1 MKIVKGVMACLIG
14 LLLIKAAHSLSRF
27 RIFKQSQ
34 HADWPAFV
42 QHRPCS
48 VRAAPLVVHT
58 ETASPNTACGLFVSI
73 ISKYTKKGAS
83 DLKTLLRILVYVK
96 PSAGWVVTA
105 VSIMILATLIDLV
118 APWILREIFDEGI
131 GKKNMTVVLWLTLA
145 LVGVQAIK
153 SASMFIQGYSQE
165 LVGQNV
171 VFQLRKELYAHLQ
184 RLSFSYYDS
193 AQTGQLMSRM
203 TGDIDSVKN
212 FVGFGAMNLFT
223 GMLTFVGTVIFM
235 MSMQWKVTL
244 ISLVTIPLILFVL
257 WRFNHKVGP
266 AWTNIREQMGR
277 LTTTLQE
284 NISGIRVVKSFATEK
299 VEERKFAKRNEQ
311 NFETNM
317 ERAKLE
323 ARAFPQMGFY
333 GGLTF
338 VLMIWIGAIFVVK
351 GEMSL
356 GTFMAFQWYTWGI
369 IWPLNML
376 GWQINIM
383 QQAMKAAPRVFEVL
397 DTKIDIESPAESV
410 DAAAIQG
417 NVAFDGVTFY
427 FDDQNRDTDKPI
439 LDGLSFSVKQG
450 EVIGVLGSTGSGK
463 SSLIGL
469 LSRYYDVSEG
479 KVLIDG
485 VDVRDYDLDGLRT
498 SIGIVPQETFLFS
511 ASIRDNI
518 AYGYPEA
525 TQEQIE
531 NAARK
536 SQIHDF
542 ITSLPDGYDTRIGER
557 GVGLSGGQRQR
568 VALSRAI
575 LTDPPILV
583 LDEATASVDTATE
596 AAIHEALL
604 DVMKGRTTFIIAQR
618 LSSIQ
623 HADRIIV
630 LDNGRVIEEGT
641 HKELNEKDGFFRQL
655 FMRQKQIAMQK

>member
-1 MKIVKGVMACLIG
+1 M
-14 LLLIKAAHSLSRF
+14 
-27 RIFKQSQ
+27 RIM
-34 HADWPAFV
+34 
-42 QHRPCS
+42 
-48 VRAAPLVVHT
+48 
-58 ETASPNTACGLFVSI
+58 
-73 ISKYTKKGAS
+73 
-83 DLKTLLRILVYVK
+83 VYVR
-96 PSAGWVVTA
+96 PSAKWVVTA
-105 VSIMILATLIDLV
+105 ITIMVVATLIDLV
-118 APWILREIFDEGI
+118 APWILREIFDKGI
-131 GKKNMTVVLWLTLA
+131 DKKDMSVVFWLTLS
-145 LVGVQAIK
+145 LIGVQAIK
-153 SASMFIQGYSQE
+153 SGAMFVQGYSQE

-184 RLSFSYYDS
+184 RLSFSYYDR

-212 FVGFGAMNLFT
+212 FVGFGAMNLIT
-223 GMLTFVGTVIFM
+223 GMLTFLGTVIFM

-266 AWTNIREQMGR
+266 AWSNIREQMGR

-299 VEERKFAKRNEQ
+299 VEERKFAERNEQ

-351 GEMSL
+351 GEMTL

-397 DTKIDIESPAESV
+397 DTKVDIESPANGAST
-410 DAAAIQG
+410 DGMSG
-417 NVAFDGVTFY
+417 NVVFDNVSFY
-427 FDDQNRDTDKPI
+427 FDDQDQEKDSPI
-439 LDGLSFSVKQG
+439 LDRISFTVDRG

-469 LSRYYDVSEG
+469 LSRFYDAASG
-479 KVLIDG
+479 RVLIDG
-485 VDVRDYDLDGLRT
+485 IDVKDYDLDGLRK

-518 AYGYPEA
+518 AYGCPDA

-531 NAARK
+531 NAAKK

-542 ITSLPDGYDTRIGER
+542 IVGLPDGYNTRIGER

-575 LTDPPILV
+575 LMDPPILV

-596 AAIHEALL
+596 SAIHEALL
-604 DVMKGRTTFIIAQR
+604 EVMEGRTTFIIAQR

-623 HADRIIV
+623 HANRIIV
-630 LDNGRVIEEGT
+630 LENGRITEEGT
-641 HKELNEKDGFFRQL
+641 HKELNERGGFFSQL
-655 FMRQKQIAMQK
+655 FNRQKQIALHK